1 MKEKPIPEKLE
12 EVHIESRTTPSVDFT
27 KSNETNKRSMSSA
40 KPLREFEHKDWVP
53 IDYGEVYD
61 KRRSF
66 PNQKGM
72 ARAFEADFPPEKR
85 AEYSYDLETTSE
97 IFQKLFGDDEV
108 DPKHITE
115 VKRTMGIK
123 PEASPY
129 ARLAEVYATGFE
141 EEEKMAPHLSCE
153 NNEVQCKVQEHN
165 LDLSPTS
172 TKLIMGDGRTI
183 IPLGI
188 ACNINVII
196 SGKCI
201 PTNFFVIDAYHSNHD
216 HIILGRPFLKLVDAV
231 LDAGKGKVTI
241 NLNGKKYRYN
251 FLRVSKHPSPFPPE
265 DEEEEEVGSLC
276 FVQTLRDP
284 LQRAMENQSNDQQDE
299 ELEEATK
306 GLEPQDGSVEK
317 EKFEDIGDVKLKEP
331 QVPEVDLKP
340 FPKGLKY
347 EFLGSYKTYPV
358 IMSDELSPEENEKLL
373 NLLKKYRK
381 VIGIQLMISMDL
393 A

>member
-1 MKEKPIPEKLE
+1 
-12 EVHIESRTTPSVDFT
+12 
-27 KSNETNKRSMSSA
+27 
-40 KPLREFEHKDWVP
+40 
-53 IDYGEVYD
+53 
-61 KRRSF
+61 
-66 PNQKGM
+66 M